1 VYNQH
6 DEHLQLCTVKN
17 EHFTII
23 KTWGKW
29 KIWYNDCI
37 IQLNYV
43 HNDVTTSIY
52 EILSAFIWVE
62 MYFTHYEWYISGRS
76 GKYNEYILKTI
87 SCPFKITIYNN
98 HLKITIST
106 VILDIHINFVIW
118 NIIIYMYI
126 HVSNI
131 VTLLL
136 ILRDKLQ
143 NSSAWRNIN

>member
-1 VYNQH
+1 MYNQH
-6 DEHLQLCTVKN
+6 DEHLHLRTVKN

-52 EILSAFIWVE
+52 EILSAFIGVE

-76 GKYNEYILKTI
+76 GKYNEYILQTLTI
-87 SCPFKITIYNN
+87 LLTCIYIYND
-98 HLKITIST
+98 ISYNK
-106 VILDIHINFVIW
+106 VNMDI
-118 NIIIYMYI
+118 
-126 HVSNI
+126 
-131 VTLLL
+131 
-136 ILRDKLQ
+136 
-143 NSSAWRNIN
+143 